1 MHQYFIFGLLLV
13 GILAELA
20 YYNLLGNF
28 VKLLKIHTDPTRSK
42 EAQDRAWEI
51 AASDEFTVFLYQ
63 FAIAFTVPVGAA
75 IFIAGE
81 PSWVRWFGFVLI
93 GGWAFQTF
101 ANSGWGPT
109 LNWAE
114 DKDREISNLD
124 RVRTA
129 CIVNACFTALI
140 ALIAFMNKV
149 NLF

>member
-1 MHQYFIFGLLLV
+1 MSQYFIFGLLLV

-28 VKLLKIHTDPTRSK
+28 TKLLKIHTDPTRNK
-42 EAQDRAWEI
+42 EDQDRAWEI
-51 AASDEFTVFLYQ
+51 AAGGEFTLFLYQ
-63 FAIAFTVPVGAA
+63 ISIAATIPVGAA

-93 GGWAFQTF
+93 SGWAYQTF
-101 ANSGWGPT
+101 GNSGWGPT

-114 DKDREISNLD
+114 NKDHKLRRLD
-124 RVRTA
+124 LVRTA

-140 ALIAFMNKV
+140 ALILFMNKV

>member
-1 MHQYFIFGLLLV
+1 MHQYFIFALLLV

-20 YYNLLGNF
+20 YYKMLDHF

-42 EAQDRAWEI
+42 KDQDRAWEI
-51 AASDEFTVFLYQ
+51 AANGEFGVLLYQ
-63 FAIAFTVPVGAA
+63 LAIAATVPVGAA

-81 PSWVRWFGFVLI
+81 PSWTRWFGFVLI
-93 GGWAFQTF
+93 AGWAFQTF
-101 ANSGWGPT
+101 GNLGWGPT

-114 DKDREISNLD
+114 NKDHKLRKID

-140 ALIAFMNKV
+140 TLIAFMNKV
-149 NLF
+149 NIF